1 MCSEDACI
9 ISISA
14 DALLHNQ
21 YDLALWSLAKYYYY
35 ITLCLI
41 WFCLGYTVLCSLKLK
56 YSVRRSAI
64 TYLHYRHTQY
74 IFFGKFVNRQNRG
87 NVRTTI
93 FVYPWWSY
101 IYIIKVYYRFMCTNV
116 ESTTNTLRF
125 HRHTTLVSFIFL
137 FTITTNKP
145 ICIWKLSENLPFNIW
160 TRTDIGLAFD
170 GAHVYRPE
178 SLCIAFWTKS
188 RLVVSLPFSVTKE
201 MPPLGESKFITW
213 KRTKA
218 QKNEIK

>member
-1 MCSEDACI
+1 MGCIGFVFTEAKIFCSHKC
-9 ISISA
+9 
-14 DALLHNQ
+14 H
-21 YDLALWSLAKYYYY
+21 Y
-35 ITLCLI
+35 IPTLSSHTIPL
-41 WFCLGYTVLCSLKLK
+41 F
-56 YSVRRSAI
+56 VR
-64 TYLHYRHTQY
+64 
-74 IFFGKFVNRQNRG
+74 KFVNGQNR
-87 NVRTTI
+87 VTTI
-93 FVYPWWSY
+93 SPTMMILRLYH
-101 IYIIKVYYRFMCTNV
+101 TNR
-116 ESTTNTLRF
+116 TANTLRF
-125 HRHTTLVSFIFL
+125 SSHRFSFIYFL

-145 ICIWKLSENLPFNIW
+145 ICIWKLSENLPFNMW

-218 QKNEIK
+218 QTQKKNEIKINIVILLITWINKKLYAGVVWYVVV